1 MQLGRQTSSV
11 TPAAAPWERS
21 FRRLRGPALNN
32 ADAVARI
39 RPRPTNRAA
48 PSAAAAPTQF
58 TPDPWG
64 AGVGIAA
71 ASPPATI
78 VDTAISADVATHT
91 ATSPP
96 GALPLD
102 PPIAVSPVL
111 PAFHW
116 LTRPRRILIALA
128 AMWVLNIFDLGFTI
142 AESVHGHFVEVNP
155 IAARLLGGPVWLLAS
170 YKFSLITFGTVIL
183 LSLRKH
189 RIAEWGAWFL
199 FATYLYVGV
208 RWFVYYEGLYTETVH
223 PVHAVL
229 AWMP

>member
-1 MQLGRQTSSV
+1 ML
-11 TPAAAPWERS
+11 AARD
-21 FRRLRGPALNN
+21 FAL
-32 ADAVARI
+32 
-39 RPRPTNRAA
+39 P
-48 PSAAAAPTQF
+48 
-58 TPDPWG
+58 
-64 AGVGIAA
+64 VGL
-71 ASPPATI
+71 
-78 VDTAISADVATHT
+78 
-91 ATSPP
+91 TSPT
-96 GALPLD
+96 
-102 PPIAVSPVL
+102 
-111 PAFHW
+111 FRW

-155 IAARLLGGPVWLLAS
+155 IAARLLGGPTWLLAL

-208 RWFVYYEGLYTETVH
+208 RWFVYYQGLYTDTPH